1 MEGAVK
7 RTVREIHPAD
17 DAGNLDELVMV
28 PLAADLGPNGDA
40 VRDLLAR
47 AAALT
52 DADCRRLDE
61 EAGWRWGRV
70 TPLLGVTNVTTARAL
85 ARLRGRGDGRAAAM
99 KAVEAS
105 VASIV
110 SVRQGRPGR
119 HLAAVVASAALA
131 LLVRDLVEPE
141 VFETLFGPWHE
152 VMHR

>member
-1 MEGAVK
+1 MEGAMK
-7 RTVREIHPAD
+7 RTVREIPAAD
-17 DAGNLDELVMV
+17 DAGNLEQLAVV
-28 PLAADLGPNGDA
+28 PLAVDLGPNGDA

-52 DADCRRLDE
+52 DAEIRRLDQ

-70 TPLLGVTNVTTARAL
+70 TPLLGVTNVTTARAV
-85 ARLRGRGDGRAAAM
+85 AQLRGRSEGRAAAM
-99 KAVEAS
+99 RAMETS

-110 SVRQGRPGR
+110 GARQGRPGH

-152 VMHR
+152 VKHR